1 MNIDELSRKLNKIN
15 NEKEILNENF
25 KQIVQDISEK
35 DDTNETRDVK
45 YSLYKDY
52 KLTYQR
58 ENDKY
63 HDFINQ
69 FSPSY
74 LQMMDLYV
82 GENLPTDYLNN
93 LEELYTLFIFYF
105 LTKEYFMNIESTT
118 Y

>member
-1 MNIDELSRKLNKIN
+1 MNLEELSRKLNKIDD
-15 NEKEILNENF
+15 EKDELNKDF
-25 KQIVQDISEK
+25 KQIVQHISLNDE
-35 DDTNETRDVK
+35 TNETRDIK

-52 KLTYQR
+52 ELTYQK

-69 FSPSY
+69 FSFSY

-105 LTKEYFMNIESTT
+105 LTKEYFDNIEPT